1 MHPQDGR
8 GASEGPSKEGGEGE
22 SEGEGEGLHQ
32 LRVSVGDVGNGRAG
46 KSGVKTRLQE
56 AKPDHVSVNLTA
68 LEIEI
73 EMMQHQLGAGED
85 DADFRTP
92 PAIVE
97 EPSTPPAPRKPVQRV
112 ISDPYAPPRGTC
124 RRLDFSALYID
135 NDAEE
140 GTEGDTSTEQNPT

>member
-1 MHPQDGR
+1 MRDGR

-22 SEGEGEGLHQ
+22 SEGEGRHQ
-32 LRVSVGDVGNGRAG
+32 LRFSVGDVGNGRAG

-112 ISDPYAPPRGTC
+112 TSDPYAPPRGTC

-135 NDAEE
+135 NDAE
-140 GTEGDTSTEQNPT
+140 GTEGDTSTEQTPT